1 MFLRVVEEPGLHL
14 ISRNVFCYGT
24 QVSSG
29 VSGFIVIQSLDVIEE
44 KKNLK
49 EYILLGHNLLL

>member
-1 MFLRVVEEPGLHL
+1 MFLRVIEEPGLHL

-29 VSGFIVIQSLDVIEE
+29 ISGFIVIQSLDVIEE
-44 KKNLK
+44 KK
-49 EYILLGHNLLL
+49 I